1 MLVLPAVDIKGG
13 RCVRLLRGERGSE
26 KVYSDDPVRAAL
38 VWQYEGARLIH
49 VVDLDG
55 AWEGMPRN
63 WKVVSRILKAVE
75 VPIQLGGGLRSLEA
89 IGRVLDAGVERV
101 VLGTAAV
108 EEPQLVAE
116 AVRRFGPER
125 IIVGVDVKDGEVAV
139 KGWTEGSGLPPSVL
153 GLRMRDLGVVRAL
166 YTDISRDGALSGPN
180 IEAIR
185 KFTESTGLKLIASG
199 GISSL
204 GDVCKVKE
212 LEHLGVEGMVV
223 GRALYEGRLS
233 LREAIEVAGGTFW
246 GFR

>member
-26 KVYSDDPVRAAL
+26 KVYFDDPVRAAL
-38 VWQYEGARLIH
+38 VWQDEGARLVH

-55 AWEGMPRN
+55 AWEGMPKN

-89 IGRVLDAGVERV
+89 IGRVLDAGVERA

-108 EEPQLVAE
+108 EEPGLVAE

-125 IIVGVDVKDGEVAV
+125 IVVGLDVKDGEVAV
-139 KGWTEGSGLPPSVL
+139 KGWTEGSGLSPSVL
-153 GLRMRDLGVVRAL
+153 GLRMRDLGVTRAL

-185 KFTESTGLKLIASG
+185 KFAESTGLKLIASG

-204 GDVCKVKE
+204 EDVVKIRG
-212 LEHLGVEGMVV
+212 LEPFGVEGMVV
-223 GRALYEGRLS
+223 GRALYEGRFS
-233 LREAIEVAGGTFW
+233 LREAIEVAEG
-246 GFR
+246 R